1 MKAETR
7 PSFNVSPRDD
17 AVSEGNVMISER
29 MLRIQPRR
37 ARRSRPASL
46 VRGTLTCRL
55 CGRSPGEVIGKAD
68 RPVAEAR
75 FFPSRVSGP
84 PVQRGG
90 TLHCRHCA
98 GTLYLDAVEHLA
110 QSVELSEVG
119 GLSFAR
125 VLALTERSK
134 GAGAQK
140 RPSGAALRP

>member
-1 MKAETR
+1 
-7 PSFNVSPRDD
+7 
-17 AVSEGNVMISER
+17 MISER
-29 MLRIQPRR
+29 MLQIQPRR
-37 ARRSRPASL
+37 VRRWRPASL

-68 RPVAEAR
+68 RPLAEAR

-84 PVQRGG
+84 PVQRGS

-98 GTLYLDAVEHLA
+98 GTLYLDAVEYLA

-125 VLALTERSK
+125 VLALAERSK
-134 GAGAQK
+134 GAGAQ
-140 RPSGAALRP
+140 RTSRTALLP